1 MSKFRIYQ
9 CKTSD
14 PAKPAR
20 QSRILI
26 GSYLVLYMVIMI
38 GLNSNLV
45 VRKFNSRGI
54 TLALMLLTVV
64 VFLLI
69 LIIVMRKRT
78 REIKQIG
85 TLEFTRTMIK
95 KEIGDLTG
103 EYPFDTINK
112 IEVEK
117 HIRALTVFQSTT
129 GYITYIIRIIKKDM
143 TEEMFIVSDRSV
155 GPTKKVT
162 LSDTINTLKKI
173 TDLQFAMK

>member
-20 QSRILI
+20 RSRILI
-26 GSYLVLYMVIMI
+26 GSYLVLYMMIMI
-38 GLNSNLV
+38 GLSSKLI
-45 VRKFNSRGI
+45 VRKSDFLGI
-54 TLALMLLTVV
+54 TLAVTLLTVM
-64 VFLLI
+64 VFTLI
-69 LIIVMRKRT
+69 FIIVMRKRT
-78 REIKQIG
+78 REIRQIG

-112 IEVEK
+112 IEVER
-117 HIRALTVFQSTT
+117 HIRAFTVFQSTT
-129 GYITYIIRIIKKDM
+129 GYITYIIRIIKNDM

-155 GPTKKVT
+155 GPGKKIT